1 MFLQSKK
8 SFPYYRSYQ
17 EHSKNNIIENGH
29 LQNRGVYSSRI
40 LPLGG
45 GKRIIKFS
53 KGKLEEMMQGQI
65 SIVLPF
71 LPILPSHCLP
81 FYFIPFPSLT
91 SSFYKWK
98 IIKAQV
104 GVSEKNQKSQKNIH
118 PQGQIVTFCIY
129 SLLFYF
135 YYLSFS

>member
-1 MFLQSKK
+1 MAVQKIFSVTKNTRTLHSGIKTPISSLGKKISLQMGQK
-8 SFPYYRSYQ
+8 
-17 EHSKNNIIENGH
+17 
-29 LQNRGVYSSRI
+29 GVYILPELSSRQ
-40 LPLGG
+40 
-45 GKRIIKFS
+45 GKKIIKFS

-118 PQGQIVTFCIY
+118 P
-129 SLLFYF
+129 
-135 YYLSFS
+135 